1 MSRPLISVVVPAYN
15 GEATLRRVLD
25 SVFAQDSIGLDVVV
39 CNDGSTDA
47 TASILCEYGSRV
59 AVVSQNI
66 RGRGAAARELLEQAT
81 VQHAFYS
88 DAIGNLHALE
98 SDANPAT
105 LRVTS
110 RRVFQ

>member
-1 MSRPLISVVVPAYN
+1 MSRPLIPVVVVYN
-15 GEATLRRVLD
+15 GE
-25 SVFAQDSIGLDVVV
+25 
-39 CNDGSTDA
+39 
-47 TASILCEYGSRV
+47 
-59 AVVSQNI
+59 
-66 RGRGAAARELLEQAT
+66 AT

-98 SDANPAT
+98 SDADPAR